1 MKKKVTFEL
10 SAEDI
15 EWKELLEKLNEIK
28 EETCKEIS
36 SLEISYSEHDEKNNI

>member
-15 EWKELLEKLNEIK
+15 EWKELLEKLNKIVDN
-28 EETCKEIS
+28 TCKEIS
-36 SLEISYSEHDEKNNI
+36 SLEISYSEHDEDNV